1 MRTFTKTY
9 DHPLLQQRSLAHQA
23 WLTGV
28 NPDVRTPRV
37 VEQRP
42 GEIVYEHLD
51 GRHAGPAD
59 LVALAGLLGR
69 QHTAAYFRELVH
81 ARLDASFTSGG
92 TITLDGFID
101 GRRERLRHL
110 LTSESVPEP
119 ALTLEAVEGWLQKAA
134 GMPAAFY
141 KDANPRN
148 FLVNGA
154 IVAVIDF
161 DSLTL
166 APFGYDLAKLVVS
179 TTMTS
184 GPLVQETVQE
194 ALDTYNGHPRSRG
207 LPGCTRREFA
217 AWCEFHH
224 ALTAPYLGTNGY
236 RFGWHTARPGWTTD
250 VLRQPDEELAP

>member
-9 DHPLLQQRSLAHQA
+9 DHPLLQQRSLAHQR
-23 WLTGV
+23 WFTSV

-37 VEQRP
+37 VGQRS
-42 GEIVYEHLD
+42 GKTVYEHLD

-59 LVALAGLLGR
+59 LVLLADLLGH
-69 QHTAAYFRELVH
+69 QHTSAYLTVLKG
-81 ARLDASFTSGG
+81 ARLDTAFTSGG
-92 TITLDGFID
+92 TTIDGFVD
-101 GRRERLRHL
+101 GRRERLRRL
-110 LTSESVPEP
+110 LASGSVPGP
-119 ALTLEAVEGWLQKAA
+119 ALTPEAADGWLQRAA
-134 GMPAAFY
+134 DMPAAFY

-148 FLVNGA
+148 FLVTDTA
-154 IVAVIDF
+154 VAVIDF

-184 GPLVQETVQE
+184 GPLIPEVVRQ
-194 ALDTYNGHPRSRG
+194 ALDTYNDHPRSRG
-207 LPGCTRREFA
+207 LPGCSRREFA

-250 VLRQPDEELAP
+250 VLRHPDEELAP